1 MPGHAG
7 IPPAFS
13 REDILIPSSIRW
25 RLPLTYGAISLLATV
40 CLGSVLLFLLR
51 SYYAGLELRYL
62 EKNAE
67 SIGLA
72 LMDLFQPAAAAMP
85 AAERDD
91 LLQSQL
97 NSFSYLTET
106 RIELFDG
113 EGRLVAASGKLEE
126 LQAAATLSL
135 EVQTGEAVQSFSQT
149 LDGGADYSTTLIV
162 ESGGTRYVTRR
173 SVSGGTGDLSAENTN
188 LLPVDTPERFLLGA
202 EPGQGARSTLVYR
215 QEIPGPPIEPGAE
228 IPGYI
233 ELSQGPAFGGPV
245 LRSVLWGLI
254 IAGSIAVVLA
264 TAAGWLISLR
274 LSRPILE
281 LTAVTGQM
289 AAGDLSVRA
298 QSSRRDEL
306 GLLAG
311 SFNSM
316 AARVEATVMALRRFV
331 ADAAHELNTPLT
343 ALRTNLDLA
352 EGNAPGNH
360 YLLLAQKQALRLQ
373 KLNDDLL
380 RLSHLDSG
388 LNTDVFEPVDM
399 RRLIS
404 DQNER
409 YAAQAEQ
416 GELSYAGS
424 WPDAP
429 VMIAGH
435 REYLLRALDN
445 LVDNAIKF
453 TPPGGQIMIVLSE
466 QAQWATITVKDTG
479 IGIEESDTGLL
490 FNRFHRGS
498 NAADYPGSG
507 LGLAIVKTIVD
518 AHGGEISVMSDS
530 AGTQFTLR
538 LPGSRDGQLSSY

>member
-1 MPGHAG
+1 
-7 IPPAFS
+7 
-13 REDILIPSSIRW
+13 
-25 RLPLTYGAISLLATV
+25 
-40 CLGSVLLFLLR
+40 VLLFLLR

-62 EKNAE
+62 EQNAE
-67 SIGLA
+67 SISLA
-72 LMDLFQPAAAAMP
+72 LMDLFQPAAATMP
-85 AAERDD
+85 AAERDE

-106 RIELFDG
+106 KIELFDG
-113 EGRLVAASGKLEE
+113 EGRLIAASGNPQD
-126 LQAAATLSL
+126 LQAVATLSL

-149 LDGGADYSTTLIV
+149 LDGGDDYSTVLII
-162 ESGGTRYVTRR
+162 ESGGARYVTHR
-173 SVSGGTGDLSAENTN
+173 SVSGGTAELSGESAN
-188 LLPVDTPERFLLGA
+188 LLPVDTPERFLLGT
-202 EPGQGARSTLVYR
+202 EPGQEARSTLVYR
-215 QEIPGPPIEPGAE
+215 QEIPGPIIEPGADSA
-228 IPGYI
+228 GNI

-245 LRSVLWGLI
+245 LQSVLWGLI
-254 IAGSIAVVLA
+254 IAGAIAVVLA
-264 TAAGWLISLR
+264 TFAGWLISLR

-298 QSSRRDEL
+298 PSNRWDEL

-352 EGNAPGNH
+352 EGGASGNR

-388 LNTDVFEPVDM
+388 LNVVAFEPVDLCA
-399 RRLIS
+399 LIGE
-404 DQNER
+404 QNER

-416 GELSYAGS
+416 GELAYEGS
-424 WPDAP
+424 WPNAP
-429 VMIAGH
+429 LMVARH

-453 TPPGGQIMIVLSE
+453 TPPGGQITVELNE
-466 QAQWATITVKDTG
+466 RKQWAAITVTDTG
-479 IGIEESDTGLL
+479 IGIEENETALV
-490 FNRFHRGS
+490 FNRFHRGG
-498 NAADYPGSG
+498 NATNYPGSG

-518 AHGGEISVMSDS
+518 AHGGEISVKSDS
-530 AGTQFTLR
+530 AGTRFTLR
-538 LPGSRDGQLSSY
+538 LPKSQVGELAAY